1 MPPQP
6 DSPRRFHL
14 VAAAAFLAACVFVFF
29 YRGPG
34 WRFTRGTLGDLFVVG
49 ILYHLLSV
57 FWRGSVAARASVIA
71 VVALGVELAQW
82 AGIFN
87 AKPSDPMVIVTGH
100 TFDVWDLLAYAVG
113 IAFAVTIEW
122 AWSSSPT
129 RGQSAAR
136 ASGNRPTSSQGPPR

>member
-1 MPPQP
+1 MSRQP
-6 DSPRRFHL
+6 DRFRRFHL
-14 VAAAAFLAACVFVFF
+14 VAAGAFLAACVFVFF

-71 VVALGVELAQW
+71 GVALGVELAQW

-87 AKPSDPMVIVTGH
+87 AKPTDPLVIVTGH
-100 TFDVWDLLAYAVG
+100 TFDVWDLVAYALG
-113 IAFAVTIEW
+113 IALAVALERG
-122 AWSSSPT
+122 WS
-129 RGQSAAR
+129 GR
-136 ASGNRPTSSQGPPR
+136 AVPPR